1 MVEMGF
7 IELMI
12 YGLLSG
18 VCITIA
24 TTGLLTK
31 LLSVKQ
37 EIVLI
42 LYVSIATL
50 TINMF
55 AGVISGVIVIPV
67 LLILIILM
75 EKEHYI
81 LNIFLACLGYL
92 FNVGCN
98 EGLLFVL
105 DVFFN
110 LPVKVIMQDHAN
122 IFSAIYA
129 IFLFIIVY
137 GLRKLFYDR
146 LKIQKLFLKFPK
158 ATQYGLSINLGVYC
172 VIFIVNL
179 ALGQQAGYD
188 REALKMNSILFGV
201 SLVVSSLVILQ
212 CIRGVRSEEQKK
224 AELKQKEVL
233 EHYIDSL
240 EEMVKKMRSFRH
252 DYKNILSSM
261 SGYIRE
267 NKMEELK
274 QYFDE
279 KIKNF
284 SSDTEVQMEAWKC
297 LKNIQPMELKGFLY
311 EKLLLA
317 LARGVKIQVYMMDS
331 MKIQY
336 AYMEDLIRMLGIL
349 IDNAIEASEQIPSG
363 YVAIEIAKTDQAI
376 SFSVKNN
383 YLQEPDFMKMGK
395 EQYTTKGKGR
405 GNGLCWVEETIEK
418 HKEMFHELKIEKNEV
433 IQRIEIMSKTK

>member
-1 MVEMGF
+1 MSLEILELVIYSILAGMG
-7 IELMI
+7 IVVA
-12 YGLLSG
+12 S
-18 VCITIA
+18 
-24 TTGLLTK
+24 TGLLTRFPTI
-31 LLSVKQ
+31 KQ
-37 EIVLI
+37 EIFLICCVAAAKITVDLIWGRIMGVFVL
-42 LYVSIATL
+42 
-50 TINMF
+50 
-55 AGVISGVIVIPV
+55 PV
-67 LLILIILM
+67 LFVTILVI
-75 EKEHYI
+75 EKEHFI
-81 LNIFLACLGYL
+81 LNFFLACCGYL
-92 FNVGCN
+92 IHAMCYEISFLICDIVGGVTAQIILKN
-98 EGLLFVL
+98 HAIIFYIAYTVLLSL
-105 DVFFN
+105 
-110 LPVKVIMQDHAN
+110 IM
-122 IFSAIYA
+122 
-129 IFLFIIVY
+129 Y
-137 GLRKLFYDR
+137 GGRKLLYD
-146 LKIQKLFLKFPK
+146 KLEIRKVFSNFPK
-158 ATQYGLSINLGVYC
+158 TTQYGLAINLGVYC
-172 VIFIVNL
+172 IIFIVNL
-179 ALGQQAGYD
+179 ALGQKAGYD
-188 REALKMNSILFGV
+188 REALKMNSVLFAV
-201 SLVVSSLVILQ
+201 SLVVSSLVIFQ
-212 CIRGVRSEEQKK
+212 CIHGVRSEEQKK

-240 EEMVKKMRSFRH
+240 EETVKEMRSFRH

-336 AYMEDLIRMLGIL
+336 AYMEDLIRMLGVL
-349 IDNAIEASEQIPSG
+349 IDNAIEASEQITDG
-363 YVAIEIAKTDQAI
+363 YVVIEIVKMDQAV

-383 YLQEPDFMKMGK
+383 YLQEPDLVKMGK

>member
-1 MVEMGF
+1 MEMRVIG
-7 IELMI
+7 LVI

-55 AGVISGVIVIPV
+55 AGVISGVVVIPI
-67 LLILIILM
+67 LLIIIILM

-92 FNVGCN
+92 LNVGCN

-105 DVFFN
+105 NVFFD
-110 LPVKVIMQDHAN
+110 LSVKVIMKDYAN
-122 IFSAIYA
+122 EFSAVYA
-129 IFLFIIVY
+129 VFLLIIMY
-137 GLRKLFYDR
+137 GLRKLLYDR
-146 LKIQKLFLKFPK
+146 LKIQNVFFEFPK
-158 ATQYGLSINLGVYC
+158 ATQYGLAINLGVYC
-172 VIFIVNL
+172 VLFIVNL

-201 SLVVSSLVILQ
+201 SLVVSSLVIFQ
-212 CIRGVRSEEQKK
+212 CIRGVRSEEQKR
-224 AELKQKEVL
+224 AELKQKEIL
-233 EHYIDSL
+233 EYYVDSL
-240 EEMVKKMRSFRH
+240 EEMVKEMQSFRH

-311 EKLLLA
+311 EKMLLA
-317 LARGVKIQVYMMDS
+317 FARGVKMQVYVMDG
-331 MKIQY
+331 MKIQCT
-336 AYMEDLIRMLGIL
+336 YMEELIRILGIL
-349 IDNAIEASEQIPSG
+349 IDNAIEASEQLPSG

-395 EQYTTKGKGR
+395 EQYTTKGKER

-433 IQRIEIMSKTK
+433 IQRIEIMKDSF

>member
-1 MVEMGF
+1 M
-7 IELMI
+7 
-12 YGLLSG
+12 
-18 VCITIA
+18 
-24 TTGLLTK
+24 
-31 LLSVKQ
+31 
-37 EIVLI
+37 
-42 LYVSIATL
+42 
-50 TINMF
+50 
-55 AGVISGVIVIPV
+55 
-67 LLILIILM
+67 
-75 EKEHYI
+75 
-81 LNIFLACLGYL
+81 
-92 FNVGCN
+92 GCN

-110 LPVKVIMQDHAN
+110 LPVKVIMQDYAN

-129 IFLFIIVY
+129 IFLFIIIY
-137 GLRKLFYDR
+137 GLRKLFYNR

-172 VIFIVNL
+172 IIFIVNL
-179 ALGQQAGYD
+179 ALGQKAGYD
-188 REALKMNSILFGV
+188 REALKMNSVLFAV
-201 SLVVSSLVILQ
+201 SLVVSSLVIFQ
-212 CIRGVRSEEQKK
+212 CIHGVRSEEQKK

-240 EEMVKKMRSFRH
+240 EEMVKEMRSFRH

>member
-1 MVEMGF
+1 MEMGA

-18 VCITIA
+18 LCITIA

-37 EIVLI
+37 KIVLI

-67 LLILIILM
+67 LLIIIMLM

-81 LNIFLACLGYL
+81 LNVFLAGFGYL
-92 FNVGCN
+92 LNVGCN

-105 DVFFN
+105 NVFFD
-110 LPVKVIMQDHAN
+110 LPVKVIMKDYAN
-122 IFSAIYA
+122 EFSAIYA
-129 IFLFIIVY
+129 VFLLIIMY
-137 GLRKLFYDR
+137 GLRKLLYDK
-146 LKIQKLFLKFPK
+146 LEIQNVFSKFPK
-158 ATQYGLSINLGVYC
+158 ATQYGLAINLGVYC
-172 VIFIVNL
+172 IIFIVNL
-179 ALGQQAGYD
+179 ALGQKAGYD
-188 REALKMNSILFGV
+188 REALKMNSVLFGV
-201 SLVVSSLVILQ
+201 SLIASSLVIFQ
-212 CIRGVRSEEQKK
+212 CIRGVRSEEQKR
-224 AELKQKEVL
+224 AELKQKEIL
-233 EHYIDSL
+233 EHYVDSL
-240 EEMVKKMRSFRH
+240 EEMLKEMRSFRH

-284 SSDTEVQMEAWKC
+284 SSDTDMQMEAWKC

-331 MKIQY
+331 MKVQC

-349 IDNAIEASEQIPSG
+349 IDNAIEASEQITDG
-363 YVAIEIAKTDQAI
+363 YVVIEIVKMNQAV

-383 YLQEPDFMKMGK
+383 YLQEPNLMKMGK